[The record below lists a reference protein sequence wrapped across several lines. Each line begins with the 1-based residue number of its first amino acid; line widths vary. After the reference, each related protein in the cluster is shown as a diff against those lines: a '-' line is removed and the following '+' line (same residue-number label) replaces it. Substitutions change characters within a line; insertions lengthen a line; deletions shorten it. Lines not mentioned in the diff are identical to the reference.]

1 MFYLTDK
8 PIDSSKFKAKVEHHQ
23 AGGYVSFEGWV
34 RNHNQ
39 GHQVSSLEYE
49 IYPELARK
57 EGEKV
62 IKEALEK
69 FNIKAAT
76 CIHRYGHLKIGEVSI
91 YIGASATHR
100 DDAFK
105 ACRYIID
112 EVKERLPIWKKEHY
126 VNKETKWVFCR
137 DHSHHVHFHESDYY
151 QKQSKLVDQSKL
163 KAAKVAV
170 IGAGGLSSP
179 LLLALSSAGIGH
191 LHIIDHDKI
200 EISNIHR
207 QPLFTP
213 GEIGDSKA
221 EVAKSKCSSL
231 NPYIKISSSRVYLDS
246 SNIEDLLYEFDYIVD
261 CSDNL
266 STKFLLHDYCFQ
278 TRKFFI
284 GASIHKYEGQIRSFD
299 PNQNYGCLR
308 CLTDSLPQD
317 EYIGNCNDYGVL
329 GASVQSLGSLQAH
342 ELIHFIQNGKNNS
355 LSHTL
360 WFDFKALEQSKI
372 KNFRKENC
380 TSCRGELSLISQ
392 PYEINI
398 NELKNIDHELIDIR
412 DKEDIFLND
421 FLDLDKKV
429 IVYCHKGNR
438 SKKVVKEL
446 WRKGH
451 KNFYSLRGGA
461 CSL

>member
-1 MFYLTDK
+1 MFTLTDR
-8 PIDSSKFKAKVEHHQ
+8 PINTNEIKSMVQHDQ

-49 IYPELARK
+49 IYPELAQK

-62 IKEALEK
+62 VKEAIEK

-76 CIHRYGHLKIGEVSI
+76 CIHRYGHLKIGDISI

-112 EVKERLPIWKKEHY
+112 QVKERLPIWKKEHY

-151 QKQSKLVDQSKL
+151 QKQSKVIQQDKL

-170 IGAGGLSSP
+170 VGAGGLGSP
-179 LLLALSSAGIGH
+179 LLMALTTAGVGH
-191 LHIIDHDKI
+191 IHIIDHDKI

-213 GEIGDSKA
+213 GEVGDNKA
-221 EVAKSKCSSL
+221 DVAKSKCIAL
-231 NPYIKISSSRVYLDS
+231 NPFIEVTSDKVYLDS
-246 SNIEDLLYEFDYIVD
+246 TNIKQVLSGFKYIVD
-261 CSDNL
+261 CTDNY
-266 STKFLLHDYCFQ
+266 STKYLLHDYSFQ
-278 TRKFFI
+278 NKKFLI
-284 GASIHKYEGQIRSFD
+284 SASIHMFEGQLRSFD
-299 PNQNYGCLR
+299 PNSNYGCLR
-308 CLTDSLPQD
+308 CLNHENLRDDT
-317 EYIGNCNDYGVL
+317 IGNCNDYGVL
-329 GASVQSLGSLQAH
+329 GASVQSLGSLQAQ
-342 ELIHFIQNGKNNS
+342 ELIQFIQHHTNNS

-360 WFDFKALEQSKI
+360 WFDFKFMDQTKI
-372 KNFRKENC
+372 KNYKKENC
-380 TSCRGELSLISQ
+380 SSCKGEKELESL
-392 PYEINI
+392 PYEVNTLD
-398 NELKNIDHELIDIR
+398 LKGMDYKLVDIR
-412 DKEDIFLND
+412 NQEDIILNNYIT
-421 FLDLDKKV
+421 FEKPV
-429 IVYCHKGNR
+429 VVYCHKGNR
-438 SKKVVKEL
+438 SKKVVKDL
-446 WRKGH
+446 WSKGH
-451 KNFYSLRGGA
+451 KHFYSLRGGA